1 MRDLKKSIFLITRSQ
16 NLFLIEVILTSQSKQ
31 LCTIAFL
38 FERNNQRLQL
48 LRLRA
53 SSINL
58 KTILSY
64 MFIEKTLDE
73 TIKQSSNNK
82 NV

>member
-16 NLFLIEVILTSQSKQ
+16 NLFLIEVILTSQSKR
-31 LCTIAFL
+31 LRTIAFL

-73 TIKQSSNNK
+73 TIKKSSNNK

>member
-1 MRDLKKSIFLITRSQ
+1 MRDLKKLIFLITRSQ
-16 NLFLIEVILTSQSKQ
+16 NLFLIEVILTSQSKR
-31 LCTIAFL
+31 LRTIAFL

-73 TIKQSSNNK
+73 TIK
-82 NV
+82 

>member
-16 NLFLIEVILTSQSKQ
+16 NLFLIEVILTSQSKR
-31 LCTIAFL
+31 LRTIAFL